1 MNRNDNFPAELVKKE
16 NLNEII
22 AEKKCYKLESLEL
35 DKFIDNYD
43 LPKLNEK
50 NVSITRLKS

>member
-1 MNRNDNFPAELVKKE
+1 MKLELKKKYY
-16 NLNEII
+16 N
-22 AEKKCYKLESLEL
+22 KYQCQVYKLENLEEL

-50 NVSITRLKS
+50 NVSITIRLKS